1 MLDVQWGSFGEQKHN
16 AVRWL
21 ISLNISQCAPL
32 PEVFWRFCSEL
43 TNLSPSFALDCEQN
57 VVTMLGCYFSMWG
70 INCDILTGWS
80 AGWLAARKAL
90 LAFEDVDVCQWLSML
105 TLETLSAAAAT
116 RKAYKAEES
125 VEEEDESE
133 EEDSDEE
140 SAHEHVPKTSSR
152 SLSSRSS
159 SNRRSGKSSGGSSWT
174 NNKSASRSTR
184 YSSDYYEEAP
194 IQRSRRPPSDLSVSG
209 KDDALLQ
216 VTLLLRPFV
225 ARDVCKDW
233 LLWRT
238 CVKTACCEWCV

>member
-1 MLDVQWGSFGEQKHN
+1 MLDVQWDSFSEQKHN
-16 AVRWL
+16 AVWWL
-21 ISLNISQCAPL
+21 VSLNISQCAPL
-32 PEVFWRFCSEL
+32 PEVFWKFCSEL
-43 TNLSPSFALDCEQN
+43 TNLSPSFAQECEEN
-57 VVTMLGCYFSMWG
+57 VVTMLGCFIPCGELWYSDWLKWWVIGSPERSVG
-70 INCDILTGWS
+70 IWRCGRAS
-80 AGWLAARKAL
+80 AT
-90 LAFEDVDVCQWLSML
+90 VHTH

-140 SAHEHVPKTSSR
+140 SAHEHVPKTSSSR
-152 SLSSRSS
+152 LLSSRSS
-159 SNRRSGKSSGGSSWT
+159 SNRRSGKSSGGSSWS

-216 VTLLLRPFV
+216 VTLL
-225 ARDVCKDW
+225 
-233 LLWRT
+233 
-238 CVKTACCEWCV
+238 

>member
-1 MLDVQWGSFGEQKHN
+1 
-16 AVRWL
+16 
-21 ISLNISQCAPL
+21 
-32 PEVFWRFCSEL
+32 
-43 TNLSPSFALDCEQN
+43 
-57 VVTMLGCYFSMWG
+57 
-70 INCDILTGWS
+70 
-80 AGWLAARKAL
+80 
-90 LAFEDVDVCQWLSML
+90 ML

-216 VTLLLRPFV
+216 VTLLLRPLV

-233 LLWRT
+233 LL
-238 CVKTACCEWCV
+238 